1 MSFLIR
7 WTAMVKA
14 ARSESRDQ
22 VQKIL
27 ETLHRHSD
35 VISQSLVG
43 SVSDSDDGMQKG
55 IAALLGVNAL
65 MPVETGVYQLNPRIR
80 SYLSE
85 RLAQYSAMQTLTRIS
100 EQIHGGRAKWQALVD
115 MRQSGDERDKA
126 QIEESLSYTLN
137 EIVYFMGQNLRL
149 LNHQTATDYGN
160 VESMKRKLRQN
171 HFYADSVKT
180 LINELNQL
188 QEFVE
193 TVDNEAL
200 AYGLYEMR
208 QMVNVRVKARM
219 ADWRVQLN
227 DIQASISKRLFVKRR
242 VDREL
247 KVLYDTVL
255 WMVRNPTLDGFEI
268 ELGASPLPV
277 LLTPIPIRIRPHT
290 DIHAHG
296 IGQEK
301 LLQLVAARLPAAS
314 MADTPKEPKV
324 KQTVQSTS
332 VELVDLPMREED
344 LLLEELIA
352 FMHSEARRPLEISQ
366 WQLERRQTAGLSEES
381 WLLYAIHQLA
391 VHGIHTEL
399 QVTKARDTFNSVF
412 DDVMAFTAD
421 VD

>member
-1 MSFLIR
+1 MAKVVR
-7 WTAMVKA
+7 G
-14 ARSESRDQ
+14 ESRDQ

-27 ETLHRHSD
+27 DILHRHSD

-43 SVSDSDDGMQKG
+43 SVSDAEEGMQKG

-65 MPVETGVYQLNPRIR
+65 MPVETGVYQLNPRLR
-80 SYLSE
+80 GFLAD

-100 EQIHGGRAKWQALVD
+100 EQIHGGRAKWRELVE
-115 MRQSGDERDKA
+115 MRQSGDVRDIA

-171 HFYADSVKT
+171 RFYGESVKT

-200 AYGLYEMR
+200 AYGHHEMR

-219 ADWRVQLN
+219 PDWRVQLN
-227 DIQASISKRLFVKRR
+227 DIQASISKRLFAKRR

-247 KVLYDTVL
+247 KILYDTVL
-255 WMVRNPTLDGFEI
+255 WLVRNPTLDGFEI
-268 ELGASPLPV
+268 ELGASPPPS
-277 LLTPIPIRIRPHT
+277 LLAPWPIRVRPRT
-290 DIHAHG
+290 DIHASG

-301 LLQLVAARLPAAS
+301 LLQSVAARLPAAS
-314 MADTPKEPKV
+314 VPESSKESKA
-324 KQTVQSTS
+324 KQIVRSTS
-332 VELVDLPMREED
+332 VEVIELPMRDED
-344 LLLEELIA
+344 LLLEELID
-352 FMHSEARRPLEISQ
+352 FLRSESRRPLEISQ
-366 WQLERRQTAGLSEES
+366 WQLARRQAAGLSEES
-381 WLLYAIHQLA
+381 WLLYATHQLA
-391 VHGIHTEL
+391 AHGIRAEL
-399 QVTKARDTFNSVF
+399 QITDAPDTFNAVF

-421 VD
+421 V